1 MLIICKVLSP
11 IILYLL
17 VMISVSMFENIV
29 SIGIFE
35 SMSYIVLGFAT
46 AFFSLEAVWHF
57 SACKIHD
64 RSIKPCFYKQIRV
77 LEWKSNILFIGIIV
91 GIVFVCALFM
101 LPLHE
106 SLASPR

>member
-17 VMISVSMFENIV
+17 VMISVSMFENIA
-29 SIGIFE
+29 SIFE
-35 SMSYIVLGFAT
+35 SMTYIVLGFAT
-46 AFFSLEAVWHF
+46 VFFSLEAVWHLT
-57 SACKIHD
+57 ACKIHD
-64 RSIKPCFYKQIRV
+64 KSIKPCFYKQIRI
-77 LEWKSNILFIGIIV
+77 LQWKSNMPVIAIIV

-106 SLASPR
+106 SLASP